1 LFAAVL
7 FRPCQAQNR
16 CTLFADVGELPHL
29 LVRVAVVVYL
39 RWAIDGLLIIL
50 DRGILSLFLFFHSN
64 KWFTDSTTCIASYAN
79 TLEYVSSTNMCYTDG
94 LGVCRERANA
104 RRISTMSDS
113 PNSGQRPFNEQQ
125 PYGQPP
131 QYGQQQQSYGQPPYE
146 QQPYGQSPYNQQQQ
160 SYDQPPYGQQP
171 YGQPPSSQAPHYGQ
185 QQYGQPQLAY
195 VSVGPRFLALLI
207 DTVIIGVVA
216 GLLSLLFHNAAGA
229 VGGIVGVLTLAYFI
243 VMEATQGA
251 TLGKKALGL
260 RVVKLDGSPIGWSES
275 VIRNLL
281 RIIDGLFSYLVGA
294 ILIWTSPLRQ
304 RLGDRAAKTVVVRSR
319 G

>member
-1 LFAAVL
+1 
-7 FRPCQAQNR
+7 
-16 CTLFADVGELPHL
+16 
-29 LVRVAVVVYL
+29 
-39 RWAIDGLLIIL
+39 
-50 DRGILSLFLFFHSN
+50 
-64 KWFTDSTTCIASYAN
+64 
-79 TLEYVSSTNMCYTDG
+79 
-94 LGVCRERANA
+94 
-104 RRISTMSDS
+104 MSDY

-131 QYGQQQQSYGQPPYE
+131 QYGQQQQ
-146 QQPYGQSPYNQQQQ
+146 PYGEPSQYGQQQQ
-160 SYDQPPYGQQP
+160 SYEQPPYGQQS
-171 YGQPPSSQAPHYGQ
+171 YGQPPFNQAPQYGQ

-207 DTVIIGVVA
+207 DAVIIGVV
-216 GLLSLLFHNAAGA
+216 GSILSLLFRNAPGAAGG
-229 VGGIVGVLTLAYFI
+229 VIGVLTLAYFI

-260 RVVKLDGSPIGWSES
+260 RVVKMDGSPISWSES

-281 RIIDGLFSYLVGA
+281 RIIDGLFLYLVGA
-294 ILIWTSPLRQ
+294 ILVWSSPLRQ